1 MEGRG
6 VFPSAGSTGA
16 ELKAPRAPRQG
27 SGQGW
32 GAGPRVP
39 AAVHPSP
46 SDHPGGA
53 SGRSPCPS
61 SWPVPG
67 THAPRGFHL
76 KGATGWRSPQI
87 FRGEPDPPPKI
98 LWCLRQV
105 LLGTPG
111 PVWVGFFP
119 TFPAWPTRRTGPF
132 LGAPG
137 KPAGFRS
144 TPGRPSGSPHPQRR
158 VRSVSHR
165 GWSGT
170 EGE

>member
-53 SGRSPCPS
+53 SGWRIKGPVQASPPLSKEQETILEAPPSFVSFGLVFSGLRLQWLRPKFRRASRLGAKEPGGAQLSNLDARQVSPCP
-61 SWPVPG
+61 
-67 THAPRGFHL
+67 H
-76 KGATGWRSPQI
+76 
-87 FRGEPDPPPKI
+87 
-98 LWCLRQV
+98 
-105 LLGTPG
+105 
-111 PVWVGFFP
+111 
-119 TFPAWPTRRTGPF
+119 
-132 LGAPG
+132 
-137 KPAGFRS
+137 
-144 TPGRPSGSPHPQRR
+144 
-158 VRSVSHR
+158 
-165 GWSGT
+165 
-170 EGE
+170 